1 MYMVNIIYDMNL
13 RRDKQE
19 NVGKKYLYCITF
31 YQLIWFSE
39 EAAAAAACLVIESN
53 LHSVV

>member
-19 NVGKKYLYCITF
+19 NVGKKIF
-31 YQLIWFSE
+31 I
-39 EAAAAAACLVIESN
+39 
-53 LHSVV
+53 LHYVLSTNMI